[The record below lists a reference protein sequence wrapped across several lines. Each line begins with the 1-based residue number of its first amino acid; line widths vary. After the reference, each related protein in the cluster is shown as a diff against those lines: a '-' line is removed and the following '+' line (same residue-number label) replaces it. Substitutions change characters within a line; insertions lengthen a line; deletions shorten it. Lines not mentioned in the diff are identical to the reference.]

1 MSPPKKFDAQKTRFS
16 PGFPSADYLPPVL
29 FSSGLGV
36 SFAGCGAAG
45 GVITSGFG
53 VSAAAVTGLVM
64 EMTFHIQ
71 TEKIFSQEYSY
82 SNE

>member
-1 MSPPKKFDAQKTRFS
+1 MNPPGETERTKNPAFAGL
-16 PGFPSADYLPPVL
+16 PVDYLPPVL
-29 FSSGLGV
+29 FSSGLGA

-45 GVITSGFG
+45 GVVTSGFG
-53 VSAAAVTGLVM
+53 VSAAAVTGLVI
-64 EMTFHIQ
+64 EMTFHVQ